1 MGKPNRASGYDRD
14 KANIIRRTCLY
25 VATVLGSLMEDSIVV
40 AGGFV
45 PYLLV
50 PQDSLPAGAATHIGT
65 DDLDLALSL
74 ALLEE
79 ERYHEVAERLRGAGF
94 EPDRND
100 HGNRTGQRWKIEIHG
115 VKVRIDFLIPPGR
128 ASDRGGR
135 IINLEG
141 DFAAF
146 VTPGLELA
154 WRDRLRITLTGST
167 ILGERA
173 TRGVW
178 VCGPGAFVLLKALA
192 FRDRGEP
199 KDAYDLYYVLRNY
212 RSGAADVAAAFRAIM
227 DHSLCARALAILR
240 EDFSDLDATGPMRV
254 AAFLEA
260 GAEEALQADV
270 VAFVTAFLAACQ
282 ES

>member
-14 KANIIRRTCLY
+14 KADIIGRTCLY
-25 VATVLGSLMEDSIVV
+25 VATVLGNLMEDSIVV
-40 AGGFV
+40 VGGFV

-50 PQDSLPAGAATHIGT
+50 PQDSLPTGAATHIGT

-100 HGNRTGQRWKIEIHG
+100 RGNRTGQRWKIEIHG

-128 ASDRGGR
+128 ASDRGGG

-141 DFAAF
+141 DFSAF
-146 VTPGLELA
+146 VTPGLDLV
-154 WRDRLRITLTGST
+154 WRDRLRITLTGRT

-173 TRGVW
+173 ARSVW

-212 RSGAADVAAAFRAIM
+212 RSGAADVAAAFRPIM
-227 DHSLCARALAILR
+227 DHSLCARALTILR

-254 AAFLEA
+254 ATFLEA
-260 GAEEALQADV
+260 GTEEPLQADV